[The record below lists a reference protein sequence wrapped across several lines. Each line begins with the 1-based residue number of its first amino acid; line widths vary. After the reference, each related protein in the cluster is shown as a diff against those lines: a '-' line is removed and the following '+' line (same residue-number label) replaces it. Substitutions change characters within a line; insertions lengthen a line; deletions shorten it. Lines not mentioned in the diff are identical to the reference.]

1 MIRRFLDGLYLW
13 AGYAAGLFLIIIF
26 LLMMALSLGRQVGL
40 NIPSGDDFA
49 AWAMAAL
56 AFLSLAYTFKS
67 GEIIRIGLVI
77 DRFQGRT
84 RRAIE
89 IACLLLGSALLGFFA
104 WQAVRMNYESWM
116 FGDLGLVGTAL
127 VLLAIL
133 MALLA
138 GGLWIGLALLAVGFA
153 AMTIVANVPIGSV
166 LATTV
171 WASSASWTLTALPLF
186 IWMGEILFR
195 TRLSEQMFRGLSPW
209 LQWLPGRLIHVNV
222 VGCGIFAAVS
232 GSSAATCATIG
243 KIALPELEK
252 RGYDKGMSL
261 GSLAGSGTLG
271 LLIPPSIPMVVYAV
285 AANVSVLQVFLGGFL
300 PGALVMA
307 LYSGYIIVWSL
318 LNPGKVPPRDPP
330 MPFRQKMNESAKLIP
345 CLLLILAVF
354 LSLVLGFAT
363 ATECAA
369 WGVSGALLLAW
380 WSGTLTR
387 KNFLES
393 VMSAT
398 RLTCMIMLILAGAA
412 YTTAAMAYTGIP
424 AALAEW
430 VRGQHL
436 TPGMLAL
443 YLSIMYIIL
452 GCLIDGISMIVLT
465 AVIVLPMVRQAGL
478 DLVWFGVYLIIH
490 VEMAQITPPVGFN
503 LFVLQNMSGRDTF
516 TVARAAFPFFVLL
529 LVAVFIITEYPQIVL
544 YLPKLAFPD

>member
-1 MIRRFLDGLYLW
+1 MFATPGMAELS
-13 AGYAAGLFLIIIF
+13 II
-26 LLMMALSLGRQVGL
+26 L
-40 NIPSGDDFA
+40 
-49 AWAMAAL
+49 L
-56 AFLSLAYTFKS
+56 AFMVVVLA
-67 GEIIRIGLVI
+67 GGVW
-77 DRFQGRT
+77 
-84 RRAIE
+84 
-89 IACLLLGSALLGFFA
+89 IA
-104 WQAVRMNYESWM
+104 VT
-116 FGDLGLVGTAL
+116 LGLVGL
-127 VLLAIL
+127 VA
-133 MALLA
+133 MAL
-138 GGLWIGLALLAVGFA
+138 
-153 AMTIVANVPIGSV
+153 TTSVPIGSV
-166 LATTV
+166 LATTT
-171 WASSASWTLTALPLF
+171 WSASASWTLAALPLF

-252 RGYDKGMSL
+252 RGYDRDMSL

-285 AANVSVLQVFLGGFL
+285 TANVSVLQVFLGGFL
-300 PGALVMA
+300 PGVLVMA
-307 LYSGYIIVWSL
+307 LYSGYIALWSM
-318 LNPGKVPPRDPP
+318 LNPAKTPPRDPP
-330 MPFRQKMNESAKLIP
+330 MPLRQKLKESANLAP

-354 LSLVLGFAT
+354 FSLMLGFAT

-369 WGVSGALLLAW
+369 WGVTGALLLAW
-380 WSGTLTR
+380 WSGTLNR
-387 KNFLES
+387 KAFFES

-430 VRGQHL
+430 VKGQNL
-436 TPGMLAL
+436 TPGLLAT

-465 AVIVLPMVRQAGL
+465 AVIVLPMVKQAGL
-478 DLVWFGVYLIIH
+478 DLVWFGVYLVIH
-490 VEMAQITPPVGFN
+490 VEMAQVTPPVGFN

-516 TVARAAFPFFVLL
+516 DVARAAFPFFVLL
-529 LVAVFIITEYPQIVL
+529 VVAVFIITEYPDIVL
-544 YLPKLAFPD
+544 LLPRLAFPS

>member
-1 MIRRFLDGLYLW
+1 MLHDLSLVNLSIVLLTL
-13 AGYAAGLFLIIIF
+13 LLII
-26 LLMMALSLGRQVGL
+26 
-40 NIPSGDDFA
+40 
-49 AWAMAAL
+49 
-56 AFLSLAYTFKS
+56 
-67 GEIIRIGLVI
+67 
-77 DRFQGRT
+77 
-84 RRAIE
+84 
-89 IACLLLGSALLGFFA
+89 LGSGV
-104 WQAVRMNYESWM
+104 WIAV
-116 FGDLGLVGTAL
+116 GLGLVGLIAM
-127 VLLAIL
+127 LLTTTVP
-133 MALLA
+133 
-138 GGLWIGLALLAVGFA
+138 VGA
-153 AMTIVANVPIGSV
+153 V

-171 WASSASWTLTALPLF
+171 WSASASWTLAALPLF

-195 TRLSEQMFRGLSPW
+195 TRLSEEMFRGLSPW

-222 VGCGIFAAVS
+222 IGCGIFAAVS

-252 RGYDKGMSL
+252 RGYDKDMSL

-285 AANVSVLQVFLGGFL
+285 TANVSVLQVFLGGFL
-300 PGALVMA
+300 PGFLVMA
-307 LYSGYIIVWSL
+307 LYSGYIVCWSL
-318 LNPGKVPPRDPP
+318 LNPKKIPPRDPP
-330 MPFRQKMNESAKLIP
+330 MPFLKKLSESTKLIP

-354 LSLVLGFAT
+354 FSLVLGFAT

-369 WGVSGALLLAW
+369 WGVAGALILAA
-380 WSGTLTR
+380 WSGTLT
-387 KNFLES
+387 KKTFFDS

-430 VRGQHL
+430 VKGQHL
-436 TPGMLAL
+436 TPGMLAV

-465 AVIVLPMVRQAGL
+465 MVIVLPMIQQAGI
-478 DLVWFGVYLIIH
+478 DLVWFGVYLVIH

-516 TVARAAFPFFVLL
+516 TVARAAFPFFLL
-529 LVAVFIITEYPQIVL
+529 LIVAVFIITEFPQIVL
-544 YLPKLAFPD
+544 VLPRLAFPQG

>member
-1 MIRRFLDGLYLW
+1 MANLGMIELSF
-13 AGYAAGLFLIIIF
+13 I
-26 LLMMALSLGRQVGL
+26 LLGVM
-40 NIPSGDDFA
+40 I
-49 AWAMAAL
+49 
-56 AFLSLAYTFKS
+56 
-67 GEIIRIGLVI
+67 
-77 DRFQGRT
+77 
-84 RRAIE
+84 
-89 IACLLLGSALLGFFA
+89 LLLGSGV
-104 WQAVRMNYESWM
+104 WIAVS
-116 FGDLGLVGTAL
+116 LGLVGFVA
-127 VLLAIL
+127 
-133 MALLA
+133 MALTTSLP
-138 GGLWIGLALLAVGFA
+138 L
-153 AMTIVANVPIGSV
+153 GSV
-166 LATTV
+166 LATTT
-171 WASSASWTLTALPLF
+171 WSASASWTLAALPLF

-195 TRLSEQMFRGLSPW
+195 TKLSEEMFRGLSPW
-209 LQWLPGRLIHVNV
+209 VQWLPGRLTHVNV
-222 VGCGIFAAVS
+222 IGCGIFAAVS

-243 KIALPELEK
+243 KIALPELDK
-252 RGYDKGMSL
+252 RGYDKGLSL

-285 AANVSVLQVFLGGFL
+285 TANVSVLQVFLGGFL
-300 PGALVMA
+300 PGALVMV
-307 LYSGYIIVWSL
+307 LYSGYIIIWSL
-318 LNPGKVPPRDPP
+318 LNPNKIPPRDPP
-330 MPFRQKMNESAKLIP
+330 MPFARKLRESAKLAP

-369 WGVSGALLLAW
+369 WGVTGALLLAW

-393 VMSAT
+393 IMSAA

-424 AALAEW
+424 AALATW
-430 VRGQHL
+430 VQGQQL

-465 AVIVLPMVRQAGL
+465 AVIVLPMVKQAGL

-503 LFVLQNMSGRDTF
+503 LFVLQSMSGRDTF
-516 TVARAAFPFFVLL
+516 TVARAAFPFFALL
-529 LVAVFIITEYPQIVL
+529 LAAVFIITEYPQIVL
-544 YLPKLAFPD
+544 FLPKLAFPD